1 MTEPLDCRDPSPAFP
16 STVLLAGLGPFGRA
30 LAKSIRH
37 HHPAC
42 RIIGMDVDA
51 AVATRA
57 LLDGQVDALETSL
70 EGVPSG
76 VDAVV
81 LAVPHAAIPSILG
94 GLAGRIP
101 SDVFVTDT
109 LYLNG
114 PVLSLA
120 ARAGLERQW
129 ISASPAVVLPAESLP
144 AGSLSADLPGG
155 TQSASLRGE
164 ASDVLAGAEVRLSA
178 SVDADAALC
187 ARAEA
192 FWKGLGGDAFWMD
205 AVAQDQLAAWS
216 IALPQLVGNAL
227 AGALHAAGIPRSALP
242 AQFQGMVVPAEL
254 PASRWVSLLDAAAPA
269 TGTGLT
275 SVSRALQVVAD
286 LLARRHVERIGE
298 FMDRTRGWAEGTPQA
313 PEPRQEQG

>member
-1 MTEPLDCRDPSPAFP
+1 MNALSPAADPSPGFP
-16 STVLLAGLGPFGRA
+16 ASILLAGLGPFGQA
-30 LAKSIRH
+30 LAQTIRSRQ
-37 HHPAC
+37 PTC
-42 RIIGMDVDA
+42 RILGMDVDA
-51 AVATRA
+51 GVATRA
-57 LLDGQVDALETSL
+57 LLAGWVDALETSL
-70 EGVPSG
+70 EGVPPG

-81 LAVPHAAIPSILG
+81 LAVPHGAIPGILG
-94 GLAGRIP
+94 GLGGRVPAG
-101 SDVFVTDT
+101 VFITDT

-120 ARAGLERQW
+120 ARAGLASQW
-129 ISASPAVVLPAESLP
+129 ISASPAVVLPP
-144 AGSLSADLPGG
+144 GQAGDPSGVSDPSAGDL
-155 TQSASLRGE
+155 
-164 ASDVLAGAEVRLSA
+164 LAGAEVRLSA
-178 SVDADAALC
+178 AEDADAALC

-192 FWKGLGGDAFWMD
+192 FWRALGGDAFWMD

-242 AQFQGMVVPAEL
+242 VQFQGMVFPAEL
-254 PASRWVSLLDAAAPA
+254 PASRWISLLDAAAPA

-313 PEPRQEQG
+313 PESRPGEA